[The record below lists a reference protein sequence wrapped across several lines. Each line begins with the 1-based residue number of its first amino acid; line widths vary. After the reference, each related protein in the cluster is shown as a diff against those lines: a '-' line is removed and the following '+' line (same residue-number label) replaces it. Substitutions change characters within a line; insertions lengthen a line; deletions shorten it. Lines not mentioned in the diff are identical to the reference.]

1 MSTTQRDEVVRRLS
15 QLLVDDPDT
24 QAYVKAY
31 LLEHKFE
38 RVPVEDDGVAY
49 DIWYAE
55 TTETLRGLMRDVIDN
70 LEHDPEEA
78 TT

>member
-1 MSTTQRDEVVRRLS
+1 MSTTQRDELVRRLS

-55 TTETLRGLMRDVIDN
+55 ITETLRGLMRDVIDN